1 MISYLLFLPS
11 VCSFNFHPFINPII
25 STSNLAMSN
34 IALKNIKQFDINP
47 NITRKVIHIASAP
60 TFIST
65 WNLYNDNYPKLWAT
79 SVPLTTTLYLIVKK
93 KSISSIISRSGNS
106 KEILNGPLLYTFI
119 LSFVT
124 FYYWTD
130 NPIGLITM
138 SQLSFGDGFADILG
152 RKYGKTKWIYNKN
165 KSLEGT
171 LGFFLSSYIGTN
183 LMVNLFSEIE
193 NTHNIFLIS
202 LICSFIETI
211 PFIDDNISIPMTVF
225 LISNY
230 L

>member
-1 MISYLLFLPS
+1 
-11 VCSFNFHPFINPII
+11 
-25 STSNLAMSN
+25 
-34 IALKNIKQFDINP
+34 
-47 NITRKVIHIASAP
+47 
-60 TFIST
+60 
-65 WNLYNDNYPKLWAT
+65 
-79 SVPLTTTLYLIVKK
+79 
-93 KSISSIISRSGNS
+93 
-106 KEILNGPLLYTFI
+106 
-119 LSFVT
+119 
-124 FYYWTD
+124 
-130 NPIGLITM
+130 M